1 MKRHVSFIAI
11 FMLLCLAL
19 TGCGAKAIE
28 EGTTYLED
36 GNYKKAVTKFKE
48 AVDKGQDTGEAYR
61 GIGMAKLDNG
71 AEKTAA
77 LYNFL
82 GSCELKLDNPKE
94 ALNYYNL
101 GQECDDASKELM
113 QEMKYNEIVAYEKL
127 GKWENA
133 RTKLKEYVKDYPDD
147 ERGTKEAEFLETQ

>member
-19 TGCGAKAIE
+19 TGCGSKAIE

-61 GIGMAKLDNG
+61 GIGMAKW
-71 AEKTAA
+71 E
-77 LYNFL
+77 L
-82 GSCELKLDNPKE
+82 G
-94 ALNYYNL
+94 
-101 GQECDDASKELM
+101 
-113 QEMKYNEIVAYEKL
+113 
-127 GKWENA
+127 
-133 RTKLKEYVKDYPDD
+133 EY
-147 ERGTKEAEFLETQ
+147 

>member
-1 MKRHVSFIAI
+1 M
-11 FMLLCLAL
+11 
-19 TGCGAKAIE
+19 
-28 EGTTYLED
+28 
-36 GNYKKAVTKFKE
+36 
-48 AVDKGQDTGEAYR
+48 
-61 GIGMAKLDNG
+61 DNG
-71 AEKTAA
+71 AEKTTA

-82 GSCELKLDNPKE
+82 GSCELKVDNPKE

-101 GQECDDASKELM
+101 GQGCDDASKELM

-133 RTKLKEYVKDYPDD
+133 RTKLKEYVKDYPND